1 MRYLLDTQ
9 AFIWLDSDPDK
20 LSPKVSAL
28 ARDPQNVLFLSLA
41 SVWEMQIKLQLGKLT
56 LPAPLIAMMRDQRK
70 TNQIKLLHITLQHIL
85 ALESLPYYHKDPF
98 DRLIVAQSRITDIPL
113 ITTDT
118 TLTQYPIT
126 TIW

>member
-56 LPAPLIAMMRDQRK
+56 LPVPLIAMMRDQRK

-98 DRLIVAQSRITDIPL
+98 DRLIVAQSRLTDIPL
-113 ITTDT
+113 ITTDA
-118 TLTQYPIT
+118 TLAQYPIT
-126 TIW
+126 TLW

>member
-20 LSPKVSAL
+20 LSPKVSAI
-28 ARDPQNVLFLSLA
+28 AGDSQNVLFLSLA
-41 SVWEMQIKLQLGKLT
+41 SAWEMQIKLQLGKLT
-56 LPAPLIAMMRDQRK
+56 LPAPLTAIMRNQRK

-98 DRLIVAQSRITDIPL
+98 DRLIVAQSKITDIPL
-113 ITTDT
+113 ITADT
-118 TLTQYPIT
+118 TLAQYPIT